1 VNPANS
7 LLRST
12 DTHGAPSDALN
23 NVGFSNGQD
32 TGTQVV
38 EIIENSRR
46 KAKMMVDAAVQV

>member
-1 VNPANS
+1 VNPSNPI
-7 LLRST
+7 LRCT
-12 DTHGAPSDALN
+12 ETYGAPSDALN
-23 NVGFSNGQD
+23 NAVFNNGQD